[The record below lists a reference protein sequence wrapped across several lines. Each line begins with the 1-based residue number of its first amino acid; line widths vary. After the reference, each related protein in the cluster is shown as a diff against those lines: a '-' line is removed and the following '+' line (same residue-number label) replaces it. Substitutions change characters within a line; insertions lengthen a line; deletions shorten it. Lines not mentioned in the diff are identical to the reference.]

1 MGKAKS
7 EVTME
12 DSVVDDPQKTEE
24 GANTSLVLLPPWA
37 IEVASRWRKHN
48 FNDLQVEVRHWSC
61 DQSRVR
67 VAEGPAAARAGN
79 DPSSRSSHW
88 DRSRGTF
95 ANATFRRDHG
105 HFRVVPREVS
115 RSYVV
120 EQCQIVAC
128 RQTAGGKRRLVE
140 ALIGRLQTATADL
153 KKPAFALD
161 DVDLDRL
168 LLELRTLGRELAS
181 RTQHSAD
188 GSIRA
193 HGGGRLVPG

>member
-48 FNDLQVEVRHWSC
+48 FNDLRLKFDTGLVINREYGSPKVRQQHGLATI
-61 DQSRVR
+61 RLL
-67 VAEGPAAARAGN
+67 AAAIGTDPGELSRMRHFAEITDTFELFRAKY
-79 DPSSRSSHW
+79 P
-88 DRSRGTF
+88 DRTSW
-95 ANATFRRDHG
+95 NS
-105 HFRVVPREVS
+105 VKS
-115 RSYVV
+115 LL
-120 EQCQIVAC
+120 
-128 RQTAGGKRRLVE
+128 AGETVGEERRLVE

-181 RTQHSAD
+181 RT
-188 GSIRA
+188 SIRLTVA
-193 HGGGRLVPG
+193 SVPTEAAA